1 MKKRFCRG
9 IGPVTKRKPGEEKG
23 MAGKGVGE
31 KGYRQTT
38 IMHGDKHREKFA
50 RKAKC
55 VCVGH
60 MMGKRP
66 GRCLRNAKRELA
78 VKRRNDRRNKER
90 KRAVFI
96 WKWIENRR
104 KKHKNRS
111 GQRKWNKA
119 GIEKSGTGMSYLY
132 FMKNEGR
139 WACYFTG

>member
-31 KGYRQTT
+31 KGQRQITT
-38 IMHGDKHREKFA
+38 MCRDKHREKFA

-66 GRCLRNAKRELA
+66 GRCLRHAKRELA
-78 VKRRNDRRNKER
+78 VKKE
-90 KRAVFI
+90 KR
-96 WKWIENRR
+96 
-104 KKHKNRS
+104 
-111 GQRKWNKA
+111 
-119 GIEKSGTGMSYLY
+119 
-132 FMKNEGR
+132 
-139 WACYFTG
+139 